1 MSSPSAELSDTKT
14 LINNNVQTVIKSKVF
29 KDTFCPI
36 FADILCNIT
45 YGDKSILPIYLRFS
59 VNPNNIEIIDKQCT
73 EYTITITQSELSKLV
88 DDIDDD
94 KIDSAELLE
103 MWKVLFT
110 QMTVQVF
117 NKPIIYNS
125 IVFKTSPYLN
135 KCIQVNL
142 IDSKK
147 VVVASHTLIY
157 RDNKW
162 NIELVASPNIE
173 RVWNMTCN
181 DCMEYQRA
189 IVNLI
194 RSNTNTGWYNIGGKI
209 AWLKFIT
216 MYISMRQRISTPPPN
231 QAKITS

>member
-1 MSSPSAELSDTKT
+1 MSPQPEID
-14 LINNNVQTVIKSKVF
+14 INNNVKKVIDSKVF

-36 FADILCNIT
+36 FTTLLCNIT
-45 YGDKSILPIYLRFS
+45 YDENNSLPIYLRFS
-59 VNPNNIEIIDKQCT
+59 VNPKKVDPNKVVIIDKQCT
-73 EYTITITQSELSKLV
+73 EYTITITQSELTKLV
-88 DDIDDD
+88 EDIDDE
-94 KIDSAELLE
+94 KIDSSELLSI
-103 MWKVLFT
+103 WKVLFT
-110 QMTVQVF
+110 QITVQVF
-117 NKPIIYNS
+117 NNPIISNS
-125 IVFKTSPYLN
+125 KIFKSSSYLN

-142 IDSKK
+142 IDSTK
-147 VVVASHTLIY
+147 VVVASHTLTY
-157 RDNKW
+157 MDNKW
-162 NIELVASPNIE
+162 NIVSSIASPNIE
-173 RVWNMTCN
+173 RVWNMTSK

>member
-1 MSSPSAELSDTKT
+1 
-14 LINNNVQTVIKSKVF
+14 
-29 KDTFCPI
+29 
-36 FADILCNIT
+36 
-45 YGDKSILPIYLRFS
+45 
-59 VNPNNIEIIDKQCT
+59 
-73 EYTITITQSELSKLV
+73 
-88 DDIDDD
+88 
-94 KIDSAELLE
+94 

-110 QMTVQVF
+110 QITVQVF
-117 NKPIIYNS
+117 NNPIISNS
-125 IVFKTSPYLN
+125 IIFKTSPYLN

-142 IDSKK
+142 IDSNK
-147 VVVASHTLIY
+147 VVVVSHTLTY
-157 RDNKW
+157 MDNKW
-162 NIELVASPNIE
+162 NIESSTASPNIE
-173 RVWNMTCN
+173 RVWNMTSK

>member
-1 MSSPSAELSDTKT
+1 MSQAPQTVISN
-14 LINNNVQTVIKSKVF
+14 IQNHVQTVIKSNVF

-36 FADILCNIT
+36 FTNILCNIT
-45 YGDKSILPIYLRFS
+45 LDTSNNLPIYLRFS
-59 VNPNNIEIIDKQCT
+59 VNPNNIEIIEKQCT
-73 EYTITITQSELSKLV
+73 EYTITITQSELEKIV
-88 DDIDDD
+88 TNIGDDV
-94 KIDSAELLE
+94 IDSSELLE

-110 QMTVQVF
+110 QITVQVF
-117 NKPIIYNS
+117 NNPIISNS
-125 IVFKTSPYLN
+125 KIFKSSSYLN

-142 IDSKK
+142 IDSNK
-147 VVVASHTLIY
+147 VVVVSHTLTY
-157 RDNKW
+157 MDNKW
-162 NIELVASPNIE
+162 NIESSTASPNIE
-173 RVWNMTCN
+173 RVWNMTSK